1 MIPLGTIL
9 TTPDAKSGGSNI
21 PPSDEAV
28 PICLNQELK
37 HVDFT
42 REQSKE
48 KLNLAAL
55 IVKSNH
61 ESTNVT
67 QKRNNSKKGFSDE
80 QLTEFAKKISSS
92 YSENLVS
99 PKASISERFSSK
111 FEPGFLQETPV
122 R

>member
-9 TTPDAKSGGSNI
+9 TTPDAKSGGSYI

-28 PICLNQELK
+28 PICLDQELK
-37 HVDFT
+37 LVDLT
-42 REQSKE
+42 REESKE

-67 QKRNNSKKGFSDE
+67 QKRNNTKKGFSDE
-80 QLTEFAKKISSS
+80 QLT
-92 YSENLVS
+92 
-99 PKASISERFSSK
+99 
-111 FEPGFLQETPV
+111 
-122 R
+122 